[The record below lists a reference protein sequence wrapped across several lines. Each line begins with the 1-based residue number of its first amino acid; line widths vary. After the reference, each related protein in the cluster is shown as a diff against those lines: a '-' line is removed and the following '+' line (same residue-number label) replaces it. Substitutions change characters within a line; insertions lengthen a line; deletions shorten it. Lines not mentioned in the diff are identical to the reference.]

1 MVRTVWIAA
10 FCLAVL
16 GGLFATR
23 VTASMPSTEEAATD
37 PTEISTKLV
46 QDTLTKADKLDVSY
60 FRDSFELPI
69 ESIVVTTTKSR
80 PNTNARSQRLSG
92 PNAKGVSVALPKPR
106 SKIRLAKN
114 EHPAKALADS
124 KTCPQPDGLG
134 SILMSFTGSPR
145 CG

>member
-69 ESIVVTTTKSR
+69 ESIVV
-80 PNTNARSQRLSG
+80 
-92 PNAKGVSVALPKPR
+92 
-106 SKIRLAKN
+106 
-114 EHPAKALADS
+114 
-124 KTCPQPDGLG
+124 
-134 SILMSFTGSPR
+134 
-145 CG
+145 